1 MPKFDEAD
9 WQLTVGGLVDRPST
23 FRYDELLA
31 LPKVE
36 QVSTFHCVTGWSV
49 KNVHWGGVRLRD
61 VLAQAAPRSAGA
73 RAALRLGGEAVRRLP
88 HARAGRAD
96 TT

>member
-49 KNVHWGGVRLRD
+49 KNVHWGGVRIRD
-61 VLAQAAPRSAGA
+61 VLAQAAPKREAHGLRFVSAEKPYDDF
-73 RAALRLGGEAVRRLP
+73 LTLSRR
-88 HARAGRAD
+88 G
-96 TT
+96 